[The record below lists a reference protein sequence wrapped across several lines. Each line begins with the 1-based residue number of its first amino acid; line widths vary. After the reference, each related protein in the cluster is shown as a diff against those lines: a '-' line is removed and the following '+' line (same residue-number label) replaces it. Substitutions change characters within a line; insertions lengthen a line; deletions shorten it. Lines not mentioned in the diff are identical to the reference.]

1 MINWR
6 WPSSHCQPIG
16 LDIGSSSIK
25 MIQLAIDYEHVRV
38 LAADKVRI
46 DCDVD
51 IDALSRKN
59 FIIAAIKQMLAE
71 NNFHGRTVVSN
82 LPNDNVKIT
91 SLRLTEQEEDKIAQV
106 LRKEAAV
113 RFGLAPDKD
122 MVDYVVAGSV
132 QQGDE
137 VKNELIVF
145 AAADEAIRDHI
156 KMLEE
161 AKLQPVGID
170 AVPCAL
176 FRNLGRFLRRHEDK
190 ERTIV
195 LIDIGSRYTTVVFSR
210 GDEIS
215 FVKQIPAGV
224 EKFNQQI
231 ASRLQIGVKDAEM
244 LRGTLRIARMN
255 AAAVGTAISSGLDGG
270 IAASDEAQGSAR
282 YEPAQDAEAK
292 DVCALQQEQN
302 GTSLDSATRQMI
314 ADAIFLVTEELVR
327 EVSLCLK
334 YYTVTFRGNRIER
347 VIVTGGGA
355 YEGIVLD
362 TLRRQLGVE
371 VEAGQPLRGFD
382 IADVRFDG
390 CSRRDLL
397 CEWAIAV
404 GLSLKG
410 YKFVPCVGPDEPQ
423 RTGKR
428 AFDHKGNYE
437 GN

>member
-38 LAADKVRI
+38 VAADKVRI
-46 DCDVD
+46 DSDVD
-51 IDALSRKN
+51 GDAQSRKN
-59 FIIAAIKQMLAE
+59 FIVSAIKRMLSE
-71 NNFHGRTVVSN
+71 NDFHGRSVVSN
-82 LPNDNVKIT
+82 LPNENVKIT
-91 SLRLTEQEEDKIAQV
+91 SLRLAEQEEDKIAQA
-106 LRKEAAV
+106 LQKEAAV
-113 RFGLAPDKD
+113 RFGIEPGKD
-122 MVDYVVAGSV
+122 MVDYIVAGAA

-145 AAADEAIRDHI
+145 AAADETIRDHI

-161 AKLQPVGID
+161 AKLRPVGID

-176 FRNLGRFLRRHEDK
+176 FRNSGRFLRRQEDR

-215 FVKQIPAGV
+215 FVKQIAIGM

-231 ASRLQIGVKDAEM
+231 ASRLQISVKDAEM
-244 LRGTLRIARMN
+244 LRGAMRIERMN
-255 AAAVGTAISSGLDGG
+255 AVPAGAAILSVSNGSVQNSAGEQDG
-270 IAASDEAQGSAR
+270 SQ
-282 YEPAQDAEAK
+282 YEPEQSSETGDA
-292 DVCALQQEQN
+292 CASQQEQS
-302 GTSLDSATRQMI
+302 GTNLDATTRHMI
-314 ADAIFLVTEELVR
+314 VDAISLITEELVH

-347 VIVTGGGA
+347 VVVTGGGA
-355 YEGIVLD
+355 YEGTVLD
-362 TLRRQLGVE
+362 ILRRQLGVE

-390 CSRRDLL
+390 CRRDLL
-397 CEWAIAV
+397 CEWAVAV

-410 YKFVPCVGPDEPQ
+410 YKFFPCVGPDEPPQ
-423 RTGKR
+423 TGKR
-428 AFDHKGNYE
+428 AYDTEGNYE

>member
-6 WPSSHCQPIG
+6 WPTSHCQPIG
-16 LDIGSSSIK
+16 LDIGNSSIK
-25 MIQLAIDYEHVRV
+25 MIQLAIDYEHVWV
-38 LAADKVRI
+38 VAADKVRI
-46 DCDVD
+46 DSDVNG
-51 IDALSRKN
+51 DASSRKN
-59 FIIAAIKQMLAE
+59 FIVPAIKRMMAE
-71 NNFHGRTVVSN
+71 NNFHGRSVVSN
-82 LPNDNVKIT
+82 LPSDNVKIT
-91 SLRLTEQEEDKIAQV
+91 SLRLAEQEEDKIVQA
-106 LRKEAAV
+106 LRKEAAM
-113 RFGLAPDKD
+113 RFGLEPDKD

-145 AAADEAIRDHI
+145 AAADEAIREHI

-161 AKLQPVGID
+161 AKLRPVGID
-170 AVPCAL
+170 AVPFAL
-176 FRNLGRFLRRHEDK
+176 FRNSGRFLRRQEDK

-215 FVKQIPAGV
+215 FVKQIAIGM

-231 ASRLQIGVKDAEM
+231 ASRLQISVKDAEM
-244 LRGTLRIARMN
+244 LRGAMRIERMN
-255 AAAVGTAISSGLDGG
+255 AVPTEATVSTGLNDSVATSTAEQGC
-270 IAASDEAQGSAR
+270 AQYETAQGV
-282 YEPAQDAEAK
+282 ETKDA
-292 DVCALQQEQN
+292 CALQQEEN
-302 GTSLDSATRQMI
+302 STSMDTATRHMI
-314 ADAIFLVTEELVR
+314 ADAVSLITEELVR

-347 VIVTGGGA
+347 VVVTGGGA
-355 YEGIVLD
+355 YEGTVLD
-362 TLRRQLGVE
+362 ILRRQLGVE

-390 CSRRDLL
+390 CRRDLL
-397 CEWAIAV
+397 CEWAVAV

-410 YKFVPCVGPDEPQ
+410 YKSVPCVVPDEPPQ
-423 RTGKR
+423 TGKR
-428 AFDHKGNYE
+428 AYDTEGNYE

>member
-6 WPSSHCQPIG
+6 WPSSHFQPIG

-25 MIQLAIDYEHVRV
+25 MIQLAIDYEYVQIV
-38 LAADKVRI
+38 AADKVRI
-46 DCDVD
+46 DPDVNT
-51 IDALSRKN
+51 DAQTRRD
-59 FIIAAIKQMLAE
+59 FIISAIKRMMAC
-71 NNFHGRTVVSN
+71 NNFRGRDVVSN
-82 LPNDNVKIT
+82 LPNDSVKIT
-91 SLRLTEQEEDKIAQV
+91 SLRLAEQEEDKIAQV
-106 LRKEAAV
+106 LQKEAAV
-113 RFGLAPDKD
+113 RFGLEADKD
-122 MVDYVVAGSV
+122 MIDYIVAGAV
-132 QQGDE
+132 QQGEE

-145 AAADEAIRDHI
+145 AASDEAIREHI
-156 KMLEE
+156 KMLED
-161 AKLQPVGID
+161 AKLRPVGID

-176 FRNLGRFLRRHEDK
+176 YRNSMRFLRRQEDK

-195 LIDIGSRYTTVVFSR
+195 LIDIGSKYTTVVFSR

-215 FVKQIPAGV
+215 FVKQITVGV

-231 ASRLQIGVKDAEM
+231 ASRLGIGVKDAEM
-244 LRGTLRIARMN
+244 LRGTLRMERVN
-255 AAAVGTAISSGLDGG
+255 AAGVEAAISSGLGSSG
-270 IAASDEAQGSAR
+270 AASGEEQSCAR
-282 YEPAQDAEAK
+282 YEPAQVAETKDAF
-292 DVCALQQEQN
+292 ALRKEQS

-314 ADAIFLVTEELVR
+314 ADAISFVTEELVR

-347 VIVTGGGA
+347 VVATGGGA
-355 YEGIVLD
+355 YEGIMLD

-382 IADVRFDG
+382 TASVQLDDCG
-390 CSRRDLL
+390 GDLL
-397 CEWAIAV
+397 CEWAVAV

-410 YKFVPCVGPDEPQ
+410 YKSVPCMGPDKPPQ
-423 RTGKR
+423 RGKR